1 MNASP
6 HVDVDPRRLLGRFLR
21 ARREAMRVPAQ
32 PGLRRRTPGLR
43 REEVAQLAASS
54 TTWYT
59 WLEQGRRISR
69 SAAALARVAGAL
81 SLSVAERAYLFELAR
96 QHDPAPAEG
105 QEDRQL
111 HAALVAAVQ
120 AMPMPA
126 YLLDRG
132 WRLEACNAAAA
143 ELFAP
148 WLESGE
154 RCLLRFVF
162 LEPAARRFIDD
173 WETRAARLVAE
184 LHADTGQ
191 YPGDAGLAALVAE
204 LLQASTEFARCW
216 ERHRVLAREGG
227 RRVFH
232 HPRRGRVVHD
242 QLALVPVGLPDRKLV
257 LLMPVEPP
265 ASHEPGL
272 P

>member
-6 HVDVDPRRLLGRFLR
+6 HADVDLRRLLGRFLR
-21 ARREAMRVPAQ
+21 ARREALPAPAQ

-43 REEVAQLAASS
+43 REEVAQLAAIS

-59 WLEQGRRISR
+59 WLEQGRRISL

-81 SLSVAERAYLFELAR
+81 ALSAAERAYLFELAR
-96 QHDPAPAEG
+96 QHDPAPAKGHEDG
-105 QEDRQL
+105 QP

-162 LEPAARRFIDD
+162 LVPAARHFIDD
-173 WETRAARLVAE
+173 WDARAARLVAE

-191 YPGDAGLAALVAE
+191 YPGDADLVALVAE
-204 LLQASTEFARCW
+204 LSQASAEFAHCW

-242 QLALVPVGLPDRKLV
+242 QLSLVPAGWPDRKLV
-257 LLMPVEPP
+257 LLMPAAAP
-265 ASHEPGL
+265 ASHPTGL